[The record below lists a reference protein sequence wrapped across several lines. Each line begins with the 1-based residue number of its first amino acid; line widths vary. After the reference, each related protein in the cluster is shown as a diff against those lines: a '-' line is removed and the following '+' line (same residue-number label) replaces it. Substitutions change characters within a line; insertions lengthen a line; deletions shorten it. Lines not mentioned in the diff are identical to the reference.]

1 MSLPAPVLLVPRFS
15 FLLTKLSTFPSSSVK
30 VTPSLTQYHLL
41 ERVGRSYNCCVGAP
55 KPCPR
60 SHILLLVIIFASD
73 FTCVCVCV
81 IDGAKARV
89 TAQYWCVGVK
99 PWGCFWEERPF
110 LVKNLYVSFWL
121 LDKMCVTQIIV
132 LALCWHPSSRMT
144 LSCPLIF
151 AATSFHV
158 LTSSSLLTRSMSKGN
173 AQVSTVT
180 QFWSLLY
187 LIRNAKWAKINAVAF
202 LYRHRKRF
210 SCTFI
215 EIITPA
221 LND

>member
-1 MSLPAPVLLVPRFS
+1 M
-15 FLLTKLSTFPSSSVK
+15 
-30 VTPSLTQYHLL
+30 
-41 ERVGRSYNCCVGAP
+41 
-55 KPCPR
+55 
-60 SHILLLVIIFASD
+60 
-73 FTCVCVCV
+73 CVCV

-89 TAQYWCVGVK
+89 TAQYWWCVGVK

-121 LDKMCVTQIIV
+121 LDRTFFMCVTQIIV
-132 LALCWHPSSRMT
+132 FPLCSHSSTQMT

-151 AATSFHV
+151 AATSFDV

-173 AQVSTVT
+173 TQVSTVT

-187 LIRNAKWAKINAVAF
+187 LHNAKWAKINAVAF

-210 SCTFI
+210 SCIFI

-221 LND
+221 LNDCSNLSFRDEGNDPEGGYWVM